1 MKKILFL
8 SVLGMLI
15 LAACSNEEYSD
26 DVQGTG
32 KGMLVNPIR
41 ALQKAIT
48 YFNENGND
56 MTYLTTRG
64 YKPQDLK
71 CKVSRV
77 YHSNDSIIIQ
87 TPVIKLLADSAATVD
102 SLKKEPV
109 RTYAFTLMNPFYEIQ
124 KIVFVENTP
133 SREYH
138 VANVNKIFYDNLTG
152 EESVYDPG
160 NKVSWKGYLMK
171 GKKLL
176 TRDPYD
182 SLTPIY
188 PPDSLDYP
196 VHPEDSLQLN
206 NYPYDGG
213 EDSTQVNT
221 AGNDTPGGGSGPGNA
236 SQSTEQNRTPEQR
249 VALLRNGANHITA
262 NAYPRFIA
270 GKCGKCGAHV
280 SETLRSMGLNFY
292 SPEVLHNGKYVHYAE
307 DFGPALIKVGFME
320 IDKRYDREI
329 GDIRVFPHTSAAH
342 PAGHVDMWNGKHWV
356 SDFIEINEYPGK
368 MYLDE
373 YNSGNYKVYR
383 LK

>member
-1 MKKILFL
+1 MK
-8 SVLGMLI
+8 
-15 LAACSNEEYSD
+15 EYSD
-26 DVQGTG
+26 DIQGTG

-41 ALQKAIT
+41 ALQKAIA
-48 YFNENGND
+48 YFSENGND

-64 YKPQDLK
+64 YNPKDLK

-152 EESVYDPG
+152 EESFFSPD
-160 NKVSWKGYLMK
+160 NKALDKCHLIK
-171 GKKLL
+171 GKIVF
-176 TRDPYD
+176 TRAWIPEVV
-182 SLTPIY
+182 IY
-188 PPDSLDYP
+188 PDSTDTLEYP

-236 SQSTEQNRTPEQR
+236 SQSTEQNRTPEER
-249 VALLRNGANHITA
+249 AALLRNGANHIRA
-262 NAYPRFIA
+262 NAYPRYID

-307 DFGPALIKVGFME
+307 DFGPALIKVGFTV

-329 GDIRVFPHTSAAH
+329 GDIRVFPHTSATH
-342 PAGHVDMWNGKHWV
+342 PAGHVDMWDGRHWV
-356 SDFIEINEYPGK
+356 SDFIEKGDCPGI
-368 MYLDE
+368 MYLNE